1 MVAHAGRGRARTG
14 ARHGGPRRLAGL
26 AAMAIGVAACAR
38 PGSGAR
44 VDQAEHLGA
53 AVGAAAPAA
62 DTAADTAR
70 LMARLRA
77 LAADSMEG
85 RGTGTPGAAR
95 ARRWIVRELQA
106 MGVAPLGADY
116 AVPVR
121 WRRRGSPEDAE
132 AVNLVAR
139 IPGRVPGGPVLLLS
153 AHTDHLGIRNGI
165 TYNGADDDASG
176 CVALLAVAEQ
186 LRRTPPQHDVV
197 LAFFDAEEAGLQGAR
212 GFVASPPLPLSRVAL
227 VINADMVARQDAGA
241 LWVAGTAHTPPL
253 RPLVERVA
261 ATARIPVRL
270 GHDTP
275 GGKPGDDWT
284 ASSDHGAFHARG
296 IPFLYLGVEDHPDYH
311 QPGDDADKVDPAF
324 FGAVVEVMQALVR
337 EADAR
342 LAAMPPH
349 RAGPR

>member
-1 MVAHAGRGRARTG
+1 
-14 ARHGGPRRLAGL
+14 
-26 AAMAIGVAACAR
+26 VAACAR
-38 PGSGAR
+38 PGAGAR
-44 VDQAEHLGA
+44 VDQAEHRGA
-53 AVGAAAPAA
+53 VVGAAAP
-62 DTAADTAR
+62 TADTAR

-77 LAADSMEG
+77 LSADSMEG

-106 MGVAPLGADY
+106 LGVEPLGADY

-121 WRRRGSPEDAE
+121 WRRRGSTEDAE

-139 IPGRVPGGPVLLLS
+139 IPGRRPGGPVLLLS
-153 AHTDHLGIRNGI
+153 AHTDHLGIRNGV

-186 LRRTPPQHDVV
+186 LRRTPPRHDVV

-212 GFVASPPLPLSRVAL
+212 GFVATPPLPLSRVAL
-227 VINADMVARQDAGA
+227 VINADMVARQDGGA
-241 LWVAGTAHTPPL
+241 LWVAGTAHTPLL
-253 RPLVERVA
+253 RPMVERVA

-284 ASSDHGAFHARG
+284 SSSDHGAFHARG

-311 QPGDDADKVDPAF
+311 QPGDDADKVDAAF
-324 FGAVVEVMQALVR
+324 FGAVVEVLHALVR

-342 LAAMPPH
+342 LATMPPH
-349 RAGPR
+349 RAVPR

>member
-1 MVAHAGRGRARTG
+1 MVARTG
-14 ARHGGPRRLAGL
+14 TWHGGPRRLVGL
-26 AAMAIGVAACAR
+26 AALAIGAAACAR
-38 PGSGAR
+38 PGAGTR
-44 VDQAEHLGA
+44 VDQAEHGGGVV
-53 AVGAAAPAA
+53 AVAAAA
-62 DTAADTAR
+62 TDTAR

-106 MGVAPLGADY
+106 MGVAPLGGDY

-121 WRRRGSPEDAE
+121 WRRRGSQEDAE

-139 IPGRVPGGPVLLLS
+139 IPGRVPGGPALLLS
-153 AHTDHLGIRNGI
+153 AHTDHLGIRNGV

-186 LRRTPPQHDVV
+186 LRRVPPQHDVI

-212 GFVASPPLPLSRVAL
+212 GFVAAPPLPLSRVAL
-227 VINADMVARQDAGA
+227 VINADMVARQDGGA
-241 LWVAGTAHTPPL
+241 LWVAGTSHTPPL
-253 RPLVERVA
+253 RSLVERVA

-275 GGKPGDDWT
+275 GGKPGDDWS

-349 RAGPR
+349 RAVPR

>member
-1 MVAHAGRGRARTG
+1 MVAHMGRCRAGRGVTPRWMVAAAVVLG
-14 ARHGGPRRLAGL
+14 AT
-26 AAMAIGVAACAR
+26 ACAR
-38 PGSGAR
+38 PGAGAR
-44 VDQAEHLGA
+44 VEQAEPRGVAESA
-53 AVGAAAPAA
+53 AVP
-62 DTAADTAR
+62 AADTAR

-95 ARRWIVRELQA
+95 ARQWIVRDLQA
-106 MGVAPLGADY
+106 MGVAPLAGDY

-121 WRRRGSPEDAE
+121 WRRRGSTEDTE

-139 IPGRVPGGPVLLLS
+139 IPGRMPGGPVLLLS
-153 AHTDHLGIRNGI
+153 AHTDHLGIRNGV

-212 GFVASPPLPLSRVAL
+212 GFVTAPPLPLSRVAL
-227 VINADMVARQDAGA
+227 VINADMVARQDGGA
-241 LWVAGTAHTPPL
+241 LWVAGTAHTPAL

-261 ATARIPVRL
+261 ANARIPVRL

-311 QPGDDADKVDPAF
+311 QPGDDADKVDAAF
-324 FGAVVEVMQALVR
+324 FGAVVEVLQALVR

-349 RAGPR
+349 RAVPR